1 MKTRRKL
8 ELKEISENANLLK
21 EMLDQLDQDGANGDV
36 SEDVLATVK
45 DLYESVKRLQPT
57 IAIIANE
64 INENELLGQ

>member
-1 MKTRRKL
+1 MRRKL
-8 ELKEISENANLLK
+8 ELKEINENANLLK
-21 EMLDQLDQDGANGDV
+21 EMLDQLNQDGTNVDV

-64 INENELLGQ
+64 LNENELLGK